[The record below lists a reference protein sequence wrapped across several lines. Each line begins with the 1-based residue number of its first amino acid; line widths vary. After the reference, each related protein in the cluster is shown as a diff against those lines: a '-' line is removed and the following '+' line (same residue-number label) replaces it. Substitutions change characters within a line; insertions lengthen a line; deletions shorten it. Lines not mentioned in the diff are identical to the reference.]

1 MIRAHLRRFIGGGLD
16 GPLRSLPQ
24 SGARAK
30 PALEAEH
37 PSLCRA
43 ISDPLFARRR
53 WSVPL
58 SSAGF
63 AGATI
68 PGGRFRKGGEAPLRV
83 ERTGSTPRVR
93 PSGAASQLD
102 PSHRS
107 RLRQAPRALV
117 AAGIIFAMAHL
128 GAPSVLAQSP
138 TYGVGRLPTQAEFKA
153 WDIAIGPDGRELPPG
168 SGTAKAGK
176 AVYDAKCAVCHG
188 PTGKEGPQDV
198 LAGGKGT
205 LNTPKPLK
213 TVGSY
218 WPYATPLWDFTNR
231 AMPFNAPGSLTPDEV
246 YAATAYVLYLN
257 GIVGET

>member
-1 MIRAHLRRFIGGGLD
+1 MCMPRL
-16 GPLRSLPQ
+16 
-24 SGARAK
+24 
-30 PALEAEH
+30 
-37 PSLCRA
+37 
-43 ISDPLFARRR
+43 
-53 WSVPL
+53 VPL
-58 SSAGF
+58 G
-63 AGATI
+63 
-68 PGGRFRKGGEAPLRV
+68 
-83 ERTGSTPRVR
+83 
-93 PSGAASQLD
+93 
-102 PSHRS
+102 
-107 RLRQAPRALV
+107 QAPRTLL

-218 WPYATPLWDFTNR
+218 WPYATTLWDFTNR

-257 GIVGET
+257 GIVGETDIIDARTLPQVKMPNRDAFVPDPRPDAGKGVKAGNEKAAARK